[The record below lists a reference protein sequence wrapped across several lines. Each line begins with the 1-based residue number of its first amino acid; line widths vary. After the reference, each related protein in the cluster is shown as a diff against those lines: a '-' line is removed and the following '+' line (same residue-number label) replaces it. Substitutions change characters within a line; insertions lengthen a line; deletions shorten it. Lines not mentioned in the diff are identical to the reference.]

1 MDVGPVVYQDIAVK
15 VVRRYHLLVVTED
28 VLTKNQVAAMSPQ
41 LTELG
46 MYIKQITKLVLIQ

>member
-15 VVRRYHLLVVTED
+15 VVRRYHLPVVTED
-28 VLTKNQVAAMSPQ
+28 VHTKNQVAAMSLQ

-46 MYIKQITKLVLIQ
+46 MSIKQITKLVLIQ